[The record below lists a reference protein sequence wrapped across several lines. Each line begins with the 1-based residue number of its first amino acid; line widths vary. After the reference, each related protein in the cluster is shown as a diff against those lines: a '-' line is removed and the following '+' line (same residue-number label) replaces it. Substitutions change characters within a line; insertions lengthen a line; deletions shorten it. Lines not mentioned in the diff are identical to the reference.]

1 MAIVM
6 KSFHFFVI
14 PSQNHNNLVGVWRC
28 FVYNHNIQQES
39 TIEKLFKNMDKN
51 GDGVV
56 TKEVGSDILS
66 THAHTKSLQ
75 QNKTNHCNKTEQISV
90 ELLVDAHCTSWAN
103 SMKKIIF

>member
-14 PSQNHNNLVGVWRC
+14 PSLNHNNLRGSLRC

-90 ELLVDAHCTSWAN
+90 ELLVDAQVGQTP
-103 SMKKIIF
+103 